1 MKSENLENSSC
12 RDFIMPFVVKG
23 ICPVRPVSGYLV
35 ALPGVHLAL
44 VAPVEWDRF
53 YTSKFNSARNLGR
66 DGLN

>member
-1 MKSENLENSSC
+1 
-12 RDFIMPFVVKG
+12 MPFVVKG